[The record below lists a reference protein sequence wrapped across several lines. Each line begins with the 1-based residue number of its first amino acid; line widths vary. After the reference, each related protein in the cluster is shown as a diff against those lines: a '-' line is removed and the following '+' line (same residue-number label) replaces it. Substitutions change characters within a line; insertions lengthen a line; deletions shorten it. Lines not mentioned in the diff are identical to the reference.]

1 MNRVLPEQ
9 VVEAYKVTG
18 LIPIRCAWV
27 NKDRRGA
34 CALSTVACHRR
45 MHRARLL
52 LQLGEEYEMGFTGAW
67 DEDSPGDVPSERLKP
82 RYRLGWF
89 DGVSARKALNAEF
102 GSDPIPVEKGA
113 VKGDA

>member
-18 LIPIRCAWV
+18 LIP
-27 NKDRRGA
+27 N
-34 CALSTVACHRR
+34 
-45 MHRARLL
+45 
-52 LQLGEEYEMGFTGAW
+52 
-67 DEDSPGDVPSERLKP
+67 
-82 RYRLGWF
+82 RLGWF